1 MRNRLVS
8 PLVIIGYDIMAL
20 GLAAALRARGL
31 RVLVRGG
38 MVEGPF
44 LPIDTRPA
52 AIIVDLLVAERD
64 EYAVLRKLRADPRA
78 ADVPILVL
86 SPGTVLGESET
97 LEAHLRAFDARALL
111 TPHDVDSVIREVER
125 SLTQVA

>member
-1 MRNRLVS
+1 MGNVLVS
-8 PLVIIGYDIMAL
+8 PLIIIAHDIMAL

-38 MVEGPF
+38 MVDGTF
-44 LPIDTRPA
+44 LPVDTRPA
-52 AIIVDLLVAERD
+52 AILVDLLMAERD
-64 EYAVLRKLRADPRA
+64 DYAVLQALRAEPCA

-86 SPGTVLGESET
+86 SSGTVLGESEA
-97 LEAHLRAFDARALL
+97 LQAQLRAFDARALL

-125 SLTQVA
+125 SLAQVA